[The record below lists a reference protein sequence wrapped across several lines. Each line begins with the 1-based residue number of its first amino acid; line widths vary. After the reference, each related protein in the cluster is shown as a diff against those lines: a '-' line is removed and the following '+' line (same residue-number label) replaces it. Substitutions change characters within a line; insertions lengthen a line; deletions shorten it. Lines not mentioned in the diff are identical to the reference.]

1 MSNAIELD
9 DPDPMIA
16 FSNRMRNR
24 RFHHFEQ
31 LTESMPRPLKIID
44 VGGTTDFWVRR
55 GWGGRSDIQITTV
68 NRDAESKRC
77 QNIEPVV
84 GDASNLSGFADQS
97 FDIAFSNSVIEHLE
111 IWENQAAMACAVR
124 RVGRAYYVQTPN
136 YWFPMEPHFQ
146 ILGWQ
151 WMPLWFRV
159 AILRRRKC
167 GFCAKT
173 PDPAQARQI
182 ITEVRLLSCREL
194 LRLFPDASIY
204 VEKYAGFVK
213 SWTAFGGFG
222 ASESD
227 GGFHD

>member
-84 GDASNLSGFADQS
+84 GDASNLSGFADQC

-111 IWENQAAMACAVR
+111 IWENQAAMARGPAR
-124 RVGRAYYVQTPN
+124 RPRLLRANPQLLVPDGAA
-136 YWFPMEPHFQ
+136 F
-146 ILGWQ
+146 
-151 WMPLWFRV
+151 
-159 AILRRRKC
+159 
-167 GFCAKT
+167 
-173 PDPAQARQI
+173 PDPGLAMDALVVARGDFAAAQ
-182 ITEVRLLSCREL
+182 VRILCQNSRPRPSAADNQGSTPALVPRTSSIVPGRLDICREIRRIRQVVDCL
-194 LRLFPDASIY
+194 WWVWRY
-204 VEKYAGFVK
+204 GV
-213 SWTAFGGFG
+213 
-222 ASESD
+222 
-227 GGFHD
+227 